1 MPLPSPPGGQ
11 GGTLCGPSKSVP
23 RPEPWMMDG
32 EMIYRI
38 INLRTKGGVRPHAK
52 GLCPTGL
59 GPTMTLMRCGVPA
72 DPVGGGW
79 EDIFYFFFS
88 WPGRR
93 DQPPRPRTWDLSPV
107 RASRSRLP
115 PVPAGPVVRLGG
127 LVASSP
133 YCRRRRRAPE
143 VPPSASAESR
153 AARRRGRPR
162 GQPGPAKRRPPCA
175 RGAPSPWDPLLIPV
189 G

>member
-1 MPLPSPPGGQ
+1 MWGCVGIAPALPAGRT

-133 YCRRRRRAPE
+133 YC
-143 VPPSASAESR
+143 
-153 AARRRGRPR
+153 
-162 GQPGPAKRRPPCA
+162 Q
-175 RGAPSPWDPLLIPV
+175 DPLLIPV